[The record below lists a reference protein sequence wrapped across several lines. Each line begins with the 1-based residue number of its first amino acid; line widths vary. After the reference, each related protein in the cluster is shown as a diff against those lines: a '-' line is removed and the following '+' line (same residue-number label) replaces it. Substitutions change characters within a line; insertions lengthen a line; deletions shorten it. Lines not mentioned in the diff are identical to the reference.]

1 MKPLEPS
8 PEEGQAQP
16 LRVVASVTVANVLEW
31 YDFAVYA
38 FLMGVIAHVMFPVGD
53 ATVALL
59 LSAATFGVGFLTRPV
74 GALAFGALADR
85 RGRKFAL
92 LVTFG
97 LMGGATL
104 LIGLIPS
111 YAAIGLGA
119 PLLVVL
125 ARLLQ
130 GLATGGVVGSATALL
145 TEHAPPRQA
154 GFYASW
160 QAASQAGAL
169 LLGALIAAIVSAVLS
184 RPQLEAWGW
193 RVPFWA
199 SILVVPVGLYIR
211 GRLDEPEVFVRQTR
225 PLSSPL
231 SVLLRTHNT
240 ALVRGF
246 GITII
251 WTVSTYFFFVY
262 VPLYAHTLLK
272 LPMATTL
279 LSNSSAL
286 AVMLVVSPVAGSL
299 SDRFGRNRIMAPAAL
314 VIVLLVVPG
323 TQILLS
329 HPQATTLVLFQLVS
343 AVLAALFIGPAP
355 AAIAE
360 LFPVGV
366 RSSGVGVA
374 YNLSVTVF
382 GGFAPTIATAL
393 VARTGNPLSPTW
405 YVMVCC
411 GLSLMALLVTT
422 RGSRCATAKGELHES

>member
-1 MKPLEPS
+1 
-8 PEEGQAQP
+8 
-16 LRVVASVTVANVLEW
+16 
-31 YDFAVYA
+31 
-38 FLMGVIAHVMFPVGD
+38 
-53 ATVALL
+53 
-59 LSAATFGVGFLTRPV
+59 
-74 GALAFGALADR
+74 
-85 RGRKFAL
+85 
-92 LVTFG
+92 
-97 LMGGATL
+97 
-104 LIGLIPS
+104 
-111 YAAIGLGA
+111 
-119 PLLVVL
+119 
-125 ARLLQ
+125 
-130 GLATGGVVGSATALL
+130 
-145 TEHAPPRQA
+145 
-154 GFYASW
+154 
-160 QAASQAGAL
+160 
-169 LLGALIAAIVSAVLS
+169 
-184 RPQLEAWGW
+184 
-193 RVPFWA
+193 
-199 SILVVPVGLYIR
+199 
-211 GRLDEPEVFVRQTR
+211 
-225 PLSSPL
+225 
-231 SVLLRTHNT
+231 
-240 ALVRGF
+240 
-246 GITII
+246 
-251 WTVSTYFFFVY
+251 
-262 VPLYAHTLLK
+262 
-272 LPMATTL
+272 MATTL